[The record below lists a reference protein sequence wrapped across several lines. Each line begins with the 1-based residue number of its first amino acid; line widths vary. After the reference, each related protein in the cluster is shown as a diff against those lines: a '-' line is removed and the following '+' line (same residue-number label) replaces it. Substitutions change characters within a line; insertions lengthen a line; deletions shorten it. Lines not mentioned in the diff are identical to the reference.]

1 MHYVSLFAFYENSTN
16 NKCLPRLQNQFSFI
30 VIIRFRQFLKGWM
43 VLVKVSR
50 GKTATSCPDHSLIQ
64 FNCDSL
70 VGDNSKKGEYSFLY
84 PPLWMVTGQGRSRKD
99 CRKLSWSPRKTLA
112 FSRNLF
118 FTNSFSIPWSKI
130 KTWKLTTIRT
140 LCFSNTS
147 SPTIVRISSPT
158 APTSPPW
165 KNAQEKNYAFGD
177 DLPSGCQG
185 ARTFLRGSSSAPAP
199 NSFFRRHISRTLSVF
214 QIVLP
219 NMFGVIYYWLWWA
232 WFQVD

>member
-1 MHYVSLFAFYENSTN
+1 M
-16 NKCLPRLQNQFSFI
+16 
-30 VIIRFRQFLKGWM
+30 
-43 VLVKVSR
+43 
-50 GKTATSCPDHSLIQ
+50 D
-64 FNCDSL
+64 
-70 VGDNSKKGEYSFLY
+70 
-84 PPLWMVTGQGRSRKD
+84 GQGRSRKD

-130 KTWKLTTIRT
+130 KTWKLKTIRT

-165 KNAQEKNYAFGD
+165 KNAQGKNYAFGD

-185 ARTFLRGSSSAPAP
+185 ARTTLHGSSSAPAP
-199 NSFFRRHISRTLSVF
+199 SSFFISDDIF
-214 QIVLP
+214 QYFRCVSNSAVKHVWSL
-219 NMFGVIYYWLWWA
+219 WA
-232 WFQVD
+232 WFQTECLLDHLDVQLKFAGAVFIFPDFDWGSTTHINTAINRVFTW